1 MAVCVNAY
9 GYSYGLYIRL
19 GSVGDTR
26 GGGAPFNMPVL
37 VATVGK
43 RGVKMI
49 GPPGVFA
56 VRSCG
61 MVNGGAHIRG
71 ASERKCKFKMLAAC
85 EQIIQR
91 MFNKDY
97 LKINYSKLILS

>member
-1 MAVCVNAY
+1 MAVCASAY

-19 GSVGDTR
+19 GSVGETR

-49 GPPGVFA
+49 GPLGGLA
-56 VRSCG
+56 ARSCG

-71 ASERKCKFKMLAAC
+71 ASGTKGKK
-85 EQIIQR
+85 
-91 MFNKDY
+91 
-97 LKINYSKLILS
+97 